1 MAIQY
6 QLNNSTGWI
15 WLLSEWQH
23 LQSTLKI
30 IKKSFI
36 KDQVIELEADQDQEG
51 DQTEEVDQ
59 DPIEDQDPR
68 EELDQNLE
76 EDLGLREEVGQILE
90 VNVDTFLNPRKER
103 T

>member
-30 IKKSFI
+30 IK
-36 KDQVIELEADQDQEG
+36 DLVIELEADQDQEG

-68 EELDQNLE
+68 EELDQNL
-76 EDLGLREEVGQILE
+76 
-90 VNVDTFLNPRKER
+90 
-103 T
+103 